1 MKKAIC
7 WKILPKCRSI
17 TVNYCSLIAVEKL
30 KSLIKKINI
39 YCKQLK
45 VQSYYCNVIIDKVY
59 HVPFH
64 YHLVKN
70 KHLIKNRGHKLYGW
84 SKKARWVKS
93 VKCVVLMGW

>member
-1 MKKAIC
+1 MT
-7 WKILPKCRSI
+7 ILIGLQQII
-17 TVNYCSLIAVEKL
+17 TVEKL

-45 VQSYYCNVIIDKVY
+45 VQSYYYYNVTIDKVY

-70 KHLIKNRGHKLYGW
+70 KHLIKNRVHKLYMW

-93 VKCVVLMGW
+93 VKCIVLMGW